1 MVSKGSP
8 PVARRERRAL
18 PRNQRGAPGNPPGR
32 FEVLYI
38 EPESD
43 ETCTPD
49 DPASVRGVPTLY
61 FRDTSRSIISSNTSP
76 DVPFDRSVN
85 PYRGCEHGCI
95 YCYARPTHEYLGL
108 CDRRSRAVC
117 AFRLNGLRGRRPA
130 EAVRRWLAAA
140 CVPWAGGLKRPVHLR
155 RERRLRQSE
164 SPTRGSHPAQG
175 CRPPVRVAASD
186 QLSRST
192 GSAVRSLCRSP
203 TACRHVS
210 ASARAPS
217 GPTGWSARSMPSAW
231 SSRTSAS
238 SANRAAAD
246 LRASA
251 KPR

>member
-43 ETCTPD
+43 ETCALD

-108 CDRRSRAVC
+108 SAGDRFQAPSL
-117 AFRLNGLRGRRPA
+117 RLWVA
-130 EAVRRWLAAA
+130 EARRR
-140 CVPWAGGLKRPVHLR
+140 C
-155 RERRLRQSE
+155 
-164 SPTRGSHPAQG
+164 
-175 CRPPVRVAASD
+175 
-186 QLSRST
+186 
-192 GSAVRSLCRSP
+192 SP
-203 TACRHVS
+203 TAT
-210 ASARAPS
+210 AREGGQGRQWCAGRWLGGRRGLACESCIGAERDCPKTRPN
-217 GPTGWSARSMPSAW
+217 GRV
-231 SSRTSAS
+231 
-238 SANRAAAD
+238 
-246 LRASA
+246 
-251 KPR
+251 